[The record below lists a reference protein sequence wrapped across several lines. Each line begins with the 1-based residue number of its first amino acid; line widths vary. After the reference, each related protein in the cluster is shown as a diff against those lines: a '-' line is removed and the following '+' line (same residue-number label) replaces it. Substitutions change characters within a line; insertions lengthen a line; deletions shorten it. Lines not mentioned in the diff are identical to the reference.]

1 MYIVLH
7 PENTVIVAIYI
18 ITNSTLKFKSKK
30 CGC

>member
-7 PENTVIVAIYI
+7 PENTIIVAII
-18 ITNSTLKFKSKK
+18 NTNSTLKFKSKK